1 MKKNNI
7 EWNKL
12 VLIILIIALSIVA
25 TIVNS
30 RFATLS
36 NLISILKAIAAP
48 GVLAFCMTFVILTGG
63 IDLSA
68 GYGVTLSA
76 IVMGLMFNATSS
88 PWMGL
93 IGAII
98 AGTLLGIVN
107 GILVAKFKIIPFIA
121 TLATMTA
128 TKGVLNLLALGNKFF
143 LKHKVLTAVASKA
156 FLGIPI
162 AFWVMLVVFV
172 VCTLLLKY
180 TKFGSNVY
188 AIGSSE
194 KNAKL
199 GGIKTNRYKLI
210 VYIISGI
217 GMGIA
222 AFLMASRIMQVTQE
236 SGGDSY
242 LMDALSA
249 VIIGGTAMEGGK
261 GDMFGT
267 LLGVLFM
274 GIISSLLVF
283 LSIPTIGQQCFK
295 GIVIILALLLN
306 YISKRIKEKE
316 EITNKE
322 KILLQKAG
330 I

>member
-1 MKKNNI
+1 MKKHNI

-12 VLIILIIALSIVA
+12 VLIVLIIVLSIVA
-25 TIVNS
+25 TIVNT

-36 NLISILKAIAAP
+36 NVISILKSIAAP
-48 GVLAFCMTFVILTGG
+48 GVLAFGMTFVILTGG

-76 IVMGLMFNATSS
+76 IVMGLVFNATDS
-88 PWMGL
+88 PWL
-93 IGAII
+93 ALLGAIV

-107 GILVAKFKIIPFIA
+107 GVLVAKFKIIPFIV
-121 TLATMTA
+121 TLATMTL

-143 LKHKVLTAVASKA
+143 LKHKVLTAVASKN

-162 AFWVMLVVFV
+162 ATWIMVAVFV

-180 TKFGSNVY
+180 TKLGSYVY

-199 GGIKTNRYKLI
+199 GGIKTDWYKLL
-210 VYIISGI
+210 VYVICGAA
-217 GMGIA
+217 MGIA

-261 GDMFGT
+261 GDTFGT

-306 YISKRIKEKE
+306 YASKRIKEKE
-316 EITNKE
+316 EITNRE
-322 KILLQKAG
+322 KILSQKAG
-330 I
+330 T

>member
-1 MKKNNI
+1 MKKHNI

-12 VLIILIIALSIVA
+12 VLIVLIIVLSIVA
-25 TIVNS
+25 SIVNA

-36 NLISILKAIAAP
+36 NVISIMKSIAAP

-76 IVMGLMFNATSS
+76 IVMGLMFNATGS
-88 PWMGL
+88 PWLGL
-93 IGAII
+93 LGAVV

-107 GILVAKFKIIPFIA
+107 GILVAKIKIIPFIA
-121 TLATMTA
+121 TLATMTL

-143 LKHKVLTAVASKA
+143 LKHKVLTAVASKD

-162 AFWVMLVVFV
+162 ATWIMVAVFV
-172 VCTLLLKY
+172 VCTLLLKH
-180 TKFGSNVY
+180 TKLGSYVY

-199 GGIKTNRYKLI
+199 GGIKTDWYKLL
-210 VYIISGI
+210 VYVICGI

-283 LSIPTIGQQCFK
+283 LSVPTIGQQCFK

-306 YISKRIKEKE
+306 YVSKRIKERE
-316 EITNKE
+316 EIANRE
-322 KILLQKAG
+322 RILSQKV
-330 I
+330 